1 MSTSNCPKQDWGK
14 PDYTSGARAKPANS
28 TAAGIP
34 TSCLAGA
41 GAILTALRAGQGI
54 KPDAKKPPTNI
65 FQSSRVR
72 EQLGGGL
79 AASQGQPSAVA
90 EGVSLVALVQSQ
102 PVAVSWGAD
111 KIPWK

>member
-1 MSTSNCPKQDWGK
+1 MSR
-14 PDYTSGARAKPANS
+14 ARATPAS
-28 TAAGIP
+28 SSEAEIT

-41 GAILTALRAGQGI
+41 GAILTALQTGQGI
-54 KPDAKKPPTNI
+54 KPDAKKPPTNV
-65 FQSSRVR
+65 FRSSRVR

-90 EGVSLVALVQSQ
+90 EGLSLVALVQSQ

-111 KIPWK
+111 KIHWK